1 MAVSLRVGEVV
12 YRHYRTDTIDNEYKK
27 METTA
32 KTPKATTTEAAVAGS
47 SDWDVYISAEHQ
59 RKYWHNRKTGET
71 RWTCPDEVVEADLEL
86 GAAEYAMHISPS
98 GAPYF
103 SNTST
108 GDVFWTLPEGATLVQ
123 NPLAC

>member
-1 MAVSLRVGEVV
+1 MAMNLLVGAAV
-12 YRHYRTDTIDNEYKK
+12 YRQHRTATIDNENKK
-27 METTA
+27 EETTA
-32 KTPKATTTEAAVAGS
+32 ATPKAAEAEAGAAES

-71 RWTCPDEVVEADLEL
+71 QWTCPDKVVEADPEL
-86 GAAEYAMHISPS
+86 GAAKYAMHISPS

-108 GDVFWTLPEGATLVQ
+108 GDVVWTLPEGATLVQ
-123 NPLAC
+123 HP